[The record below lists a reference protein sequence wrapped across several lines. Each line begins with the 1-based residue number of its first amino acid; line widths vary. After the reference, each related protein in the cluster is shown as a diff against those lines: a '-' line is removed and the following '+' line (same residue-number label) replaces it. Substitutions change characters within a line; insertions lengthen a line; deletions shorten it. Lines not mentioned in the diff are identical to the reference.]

1 MMTRMIRR
9 SFLTTATAVCA
20 LLASGAQA
28 GAHDEFFRAIHRDD
42 ADTLQTLL
50 RRGMD
55 PNTRNNKGQTGMVLA
70 LQLGSLHAFAALVAA
85 PRVNVEVRNVHGESP
100 LMMAALQGH
109 IDAARLLIERGADV
123 NKTGW
128 TPLHYAASKDQP
140 AQEQMVALLLEHH
153 AYIDAAS
160 PNDTT
165 PLMMAAQYGSMA
177 VLHLLLD
184 EGADPLL
191 KNQLGLRAV
200 DFAARGQ
207 RPDSVALL
215 QAAVR
220 QRQPNP
226 GQW

>member
-1 MMTRMIRR
+1 MMSRMIRR

-20 LLASGAQA
+20 TLVLDARA
-28 GAHDEFFRAIHRDD
+28 GAHEDFFRAIHRDD
-42 ADTLQTLL
+42 GDTLQTLL

-55 PNTRNNKGQTGMVLA
+55 PNTRNEKGQTGLVLA
-70 LQLGSLHAFAALVAA
+70 LQLGSLRAFAAFMAVSS
-85 PRVNVEVRNVHGESP
+85 VNVEVHNVHGESP

-109 IDAARLLIERGADV
+109 LDAARLLIERGADV
-123 NKTGW
+123 NKPGW
-128 TPLHYAASKDQP
+128 TPLHYAASKNQP
-140 AQEQMVALLLEHH
+140 GQERMVALLLEHH

-160 PNDTT
+160 PNGTT

-200 DFAARGQ
+200 DFAGRAE
-207 RPDSVALL
+207 RPEGVALL

-220 QRQPNP
+220 QHQPNP